1 MGMGRSWR
9 CASTG
14 YRSPPPFRASS
25 SVTPT
30 PSPPGRRQ
38 GDRLIAVEGVVVVDI
53 QGEEFTDEARAP
65 LWVSHLHRALGA
77 PGVPTVGYVV
87 SRLLR
92 IVVK

>member
-1 MGMGRSWR
+1 MSNFGPRGAWIEAGQREHFRHARVMGMGRSWR

-53 QGEEFTDEARAP
+53 QGEEFTDEA
-65 LWVSHLHRALGA
+65 
-77 PGVPTVGYVV
+77 
-87 SRLLR
+87 
-92 IVVK
+92 